1 MNKKLTFISIF
12 KDLIPKYIEYK
23 QSLGFTYDYDY
34 AKRLRGMD
42 RFFHENYT
50 LSQIILTKKMVI
62 DFVKKR
68 DNEANSTI
76 CSRCA
81 VIRGFATF
89 LINLG
94 YKDIY
99 FLPPEYIPK
108 RTTNFIPH
116 IFSTAQINM
125 LFDIIDNYHFGSTYL
140 NEHKIY
146 STLIRLLY
154 SCGLRI
160 SEALSL
166 KISELDFTNSIIH
179 ILKSKNNCS
188 RIVCMSQSLSSVIQS
203 YILDSKLSNDDLL
216 FPSSNCGIYSQ
227 SSVSRMFRIFFK
239 NANIYTSFGKLP
251 RIHDFRHTFAV
262 HSLRKMINNGMD
274 IYCTLPFL
282 SSFLGHKN
290 IYSTEKYLKLVED
303 DFPNL
308 TQNFNMIFPEVDNDD
323 N

>member
-50 LSQIILTKKMVI
+50 LSQIILTKEMVL

-99 FLPPEYIPK
+99 FS
-108 RTTNFIPH
+108 
-116 IFSTAQINM
+116 ST
-125 LFDIIDNYHFGSTYL
+125 
-140 NEHKIY
+140 
-146 STLIRLLY
+146 
-154 SCGLRI
+154 
-160 SEALSL
+160 
-166 KISELDFTNSIIH
+166 
-179 ILKSKNNCS
+179 
-188 RIVCMSQSLSSVIQS
+188 
-203 YILDSKLSNDDLL
+203 
-216 FPSSNCGIYSQ
+216 
-227 SSVSRMFRIFFK
+227 
-239 NANIYTSFGKLP
+239 
-251 RIHDFRHTFAV
+251 
-262 HSLRKMINNGMD
+262 
-274 IYCTLPFL
+274 
-282 SSFLGHKN
+282 
-290 IYSTEKYLKLVED
+290 
-303 DFPNL
+303 
-308 TQNFNMIFPEVDNDD
+308 
-323 N
+323 